1 MSVTFI
7 LVGFLKSFS
16 NGKELMVLE
25 GKEGQNLAA
34 VCREIGLPVDI
45 ISLFFVNG
53 KLENKEYILQSGDE
67 VKLVG
72 LAAGG

>member
-7 LVGFLKSFS
+7 IVGFLKSFS

-25 GKEGQNLAA
+25 GKEGRNLAA

-53 KLENKEYILQSGDE
+53 KLETKEYILQPDDE

>member
-1 MSVTFI
+1 
-7 LVGFLKSFS
+7 
-16 NGKELMVLE
+16 MVLE
-25 GKEGQNLAA
+25 GKEGRNLAA

-53 KLENKEYILQSGDE
+53 KLETKEYILQPDDE